1 MTTVRAVAIF
11 GPNASER
18 DLQPFQSDAQRISI
32 VQDLGSS
39 GDAEVALILGGD
51 GTIHRHLAAF
61 VERKTPM
68 LVVPFGSGNDFA
80 VALGLRTRD
89 DALAAWKKFVGGEG
103 NVRQVDVGQI
113 TPLAQPDATPAY
125 YCCVAGAGVDSD
137 ANRRANAQ
145 PVWLRR
151 NGGYTLAV
159 LQAIFSFKPRQVTV
173 QATGANPA
181 NLAAGEPAAPAISE
195 PGWMVAFANA
205 PTYGGGMRI
214 APRAQLDDG
223 KLDVCFLRRTGRFR
237 LLRIF
242 PKVFPGKH
250 VGLPEVAYFQAAGLR
265 VETESPLD
273 VYADGD
279 YVCRTPVEVGIL
291 PGALRVIVP

>member
-1 MTTVRAVAIF
+1 MRAVAIF
-11 GPNASER
+11 GPNASESA
-18 DLQPFQSDAQRISI
+18 LQPFQSDTQRIPI
-32 VQDLGSS
+32 APDLSAS
-39 GDAEVALILGGD
+39 GEAEVALIFGGD
-51 GTIHRHLAAF
+51 GTIHRHLAAL
-61 VERKTPM
+61 VERGIPV

-80 VALGLRTRD
+80 VALGVRTRN
-89 DALAAWKKFVGGEG
+89 DALAAWKKFLSGGG
-103 NVRQVDVGQI
+103 NVRRVDVGRI
-113 TPLAQPDATPAY
+113 TPLGEPGATPTY

-145 PVWLRR
+145 SAWLRR

-173 QATGANPA
+173 QATGADPANPA
-181 NLAAGEPAAPAISE
+181 AGAPAAPAISE

-223 KLDVCFLRRTGRFR
+223 KLDVCFLRRTGRLS
-237 LLRIF
+237 LLRLF
-242 PKVFPGKH
+242 PKVFSGAH
-250 VGLPEVAYFQAAGLR
+250 VSRPQVTYFQATGLR

-273 VYADGD
+273 VYADGE